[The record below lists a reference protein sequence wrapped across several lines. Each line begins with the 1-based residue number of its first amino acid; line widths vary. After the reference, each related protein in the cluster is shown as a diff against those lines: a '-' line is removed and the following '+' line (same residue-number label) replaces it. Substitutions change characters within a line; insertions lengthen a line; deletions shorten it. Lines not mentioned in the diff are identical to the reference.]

1 MKLELHLIDLDLT
14 IVKLAS
20 VDDLGVGGL
29 ISKARFFSL
38 TKTDDEVSLVIDTAC
53 APSNQFASAGWNV
66 FKIIGP
72 LDFSLVGILEKV
84 IHPLSKNNISVFAV
98 STFDTDYILVK
109 KEQVS
114 SARNI
119 LSNHFKILS

>member
-1 MKLELHLIDLDLT
+1 MKLELQLIDLDLT

-20 VDDLGVGGL
+20 IDDLGGL

-84 IHPLSKNNISVFAV
+84 IHPLSKNDISVFTV

-114 SARNI
+114 SARKI
-119 LSNHFKILS
+119 LTNNFKILS

>member
-1 MKLELHLIDLDLT
+1 MNLELQLIDLDLT

-20 VDDLGVGGL
+20 VDDLGGL
-29 ISKARFFSL
+29 VSKARFFSL
-38 TKTDDEVSLVIDTAC
+38 TKTDDEISLVIDTAC

-66 FKIIGP
+66 FKIIGQ

-84 IHPLSKNNISVFAV
+84 IHPLSKNDISVFAV

-109 KEQVS
+109 KEQVG
-114 SARNI
+114 SARKI
-119 LSNHFKILS
+119 LSDYFKILS

>member
-1 MKLELHLIDLDLT
+1 MKLELQLIDLDLT

-20 VDDLGVGGL
+20 IDDLGGL

-84 IHPLSKNNISVFAV
+84 IHPLSKNDISVFTV

-114 SARNI
+114 SARKI
-119 LSNHFKILS
+119 LSNNFKILS

>member
-1 MKLELHLIDLDLT
+1 MDLKLELLDLELT
-14 IVKLAS
+14 IAKLAS
-20 VDDLGVGGL
+20 VDDLESL
-29 ISKARFFSL
+29 FSKARFFSL

-53 APSNQFASAGWNV
+53 APSNQFVSTGWNA

-84 IHPLSKNNISVFAV
+84 IHPLSKNNISVFTV

-109 KEQVS
+109 QEQVS
-114 SARNI
+114 TAQKI
-119 LSNHFKILS
+119 LSSQFKILT